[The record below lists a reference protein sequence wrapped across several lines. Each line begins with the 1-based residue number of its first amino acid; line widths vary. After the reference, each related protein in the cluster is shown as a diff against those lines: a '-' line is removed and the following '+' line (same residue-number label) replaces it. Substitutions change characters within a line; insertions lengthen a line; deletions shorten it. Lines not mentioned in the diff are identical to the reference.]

1 MEDPSTGQTD
11 QGDTPTDVY
20 DVYDEVTIDEDIF
33 DDGVDFDE
41 VDEYDNNQGWKFMN
55 CYSHCQELSQQANWL
70 LIGYT

>member
-41 VDEYDNNQGWKFMN
+41 VDEYDNNQGWKFMS
-55 CYSHCQELSQQANWL
+55 CYVIVKSWGQQANWL